1 MNMKTN
7 NGSTPPQSVLKNH
20 FLILQT
26 GKDPEQG
33 AGFLLGRV
41 VTAITGTHYL
51 VDLLNWDTLQPVG
64 VRKVFCIG
72 DLAHSELFH
81 ERAVFAEAVGELL
94 HSMSDEEPL
103 PGEKI
108 IVPGDQPIVKP
119 S

>member
-1 MNMKTN
+1 MDKT
-7 NGSTPPQSVLKNH
+7 NGSTPPKSVLKDH

-26 GKDPEQG
+26 GKDPALG
-33 AGFLLGRV
+33 SGFLLGRV
-41 VTAITGTHYL
+41 VTAITDTHYL

-64 VRKVFCIG
+64 VRKVFGIG

-81 ERAVFAEAVGELL
+81 ERAVFADAVDELL
-94 HSMSDEEPL
+94 QSMHDEEPL
-103 PGEKI
+103 PGEQI